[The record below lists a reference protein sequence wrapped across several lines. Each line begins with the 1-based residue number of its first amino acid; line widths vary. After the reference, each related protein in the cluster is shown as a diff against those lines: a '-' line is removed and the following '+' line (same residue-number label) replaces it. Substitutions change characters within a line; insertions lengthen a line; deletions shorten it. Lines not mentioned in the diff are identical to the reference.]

1 MPSDSR
7 LPTLEGERLRLRW
20 LTEADTDA
28 LFGIFS
34 DPEVM
39 RYWISLPFSG
49 KTEAEQLVREIHE
62 LFPAGS
68 LYEWGVALRETNE
81 VIGTATLAYIDRD
94 NGRAEIGYAIARPH
108 WRRGYASE
116 AIRVL
121 LRYAFGEMNLR
132 RIEADVDPRNEASIR
147 TLERIGFK
155 REGLLRERWNVGG
168 EVQDA
173 LFLGL
178 LRSEWSG

>member
-1 MPSDSR
+1 MPDETT
-7 LPTLEGERLRLRW
+7 LPTLEGDRLRLRW
-20 LTEADTDA
+20 LTQADTDA

-34 DPEVM
+34 DPDVM

-49 KTEAEQLVREIHE
+49 KAEAEQLVREIHE
-62 LFPAGS
+62 LFESGT
-68 LYEWGVALRETNE
+68 LFEWGVALRETDE
-81 VIGTATLAYIDRD
+81 VIGTATLAYIDRS

-108 WRRGYASE
+108 WRQGYATE
-116 AIRVL
+116 AIRL
-121 LRYAFGEMNLR
+121 LLHYAFEEMNLR
-132 RIEADVDPRNEASIR
+132 RIEADVDPRNEASLR
-147 TLERIGFK
+147 TLERLGFR